1 MLQCDTAEDFIIAT
15 GVSHSLEEFVQESFA
30 ALNLDWR
37 DHTIVSEALLRPSD
51 ISDGKGNAAKAER
64 ILGWKAKAH
73 MKEVIA
79 MMVRA
84 QMGDKGG

>member
-1 MLQCDTAEDFIIAT
+1 LFKWH
-15 GVSHSLEEFVQESFA
+15 GLEEFVKESFA
-30 ALNLDWR
+30 VLNQDWR
-37 DHTIVSEALLRPSD
+37 NHTVVSESLLRPSD

-79 MMVRA
+79 MMVSTELGHAKSAERVPHA
-84 QMGDKGG
+84 DH